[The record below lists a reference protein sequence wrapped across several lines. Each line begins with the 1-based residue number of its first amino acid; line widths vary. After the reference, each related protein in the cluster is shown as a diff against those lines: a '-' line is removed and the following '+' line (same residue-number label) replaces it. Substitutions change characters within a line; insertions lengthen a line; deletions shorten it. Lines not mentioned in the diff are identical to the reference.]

1 MSDARFV
8 ALISRRKVIGNVLFM
23 LAAAGSMMVLMIW
36 QWPVRAVDWAA
47 MLLAT
52 GCMLMFLYGAFRI
65 GGILSY
71 RGELLSVDA
80 EGIQMPRCYQGVLP
94 WSSIARAAVVKG
106 RLQLWLAKDA
116 VIPPG
121 RGLDHILRTNRALR
135 RDGDRADLGVDT
147 WLADRRPSELIEAV
161 RAQAPQ
167 LFD

>member
-1 MSDARFV
+1 MDFYCFAFCTF
-8 ALISRRKVIGNVLFM
+8 RRPRVEWTCKCIVLF
-23 LAAAGSMMVLMIW
+23 G
-36 QWPVRAVDWAA
+36 
-47 MLLAT
+47 
-52 GCMLMFLYGAFRI
+52 GCCGFGKWRYG
-65 GGILSY
+65 L
-71 RGELLSVDA
+71 V
-80 EGIQMPRCYQGVLP
+80 VT
-94 WSSIARAAVVKG
+94 AAVVKG